1 MGDQIV
7 GHDVRLQRETG
18 GHPAVVGAFLV
29 HDGVIAKV
37 EAQPAIGFRHQHRL
51 GHRRRPARP
60 HQNLEHRIQRAAV
73 RGAAGDDRLDILG
86 CLAKG
91 RRRHA
96 DLVALHPVDVALQ
109 RVDLAVVG
117 EHPEGLGQPPLRE
130 GVGAV
135 TLVINRKS
143 GLEPLIHQIGV
154 EGGDLFGQHHALV
167 DDRPA
172 GQGAQIHAL
181 NPGGIGGFLNPAADD
196 VKLTLKLLLIDV
208 LFTADKDLLNLGTRR
223 IGLVA
228 QNARVHGHMPPAMG
242 PQGPPPVRPI
252 RIAFAPALAGRHMTL
267 TPTEIRALRAAGYT
281 IEELELA
288 GLSKMGERGPIDKF
302 RNRLTWPIRDIS
314 GDVVGFG
321 ARKLASDEEDQGP
334 KYLNTSETPI
344 YKKSQVLYGLD
355 MAKKEIA
362 KKRQVVI
369 VEGYTDVMAAH
380 LAGITTA
387 VATCGTAFGAEH
399 IRIIRRLL
407 MDDDAFRGEV
417 IFTFD
422 GDAAGQKA
430 AMRAFSEDQKFVTQT
445 FVAVEP
451 DGLDPCDLRQH
462 KGDLA
467 LRDLIA
473 RRVPLFEFA
482 IRAELAHHKLDTA
495 EGRVNALNA
504 AAPLVAQ
511 IRDKSLRPEYTRLL
525 AGWLGVEVE
534 IVTRAV
540 AQGAKAAPQQS
551 RQQVEE
557 VPAQP
562 NFRPDPNEA
571 RLILEREVLKSRLQ
585 EPQLFEGELWSSIE
599 PGAFTHPAYSA
610 MRTAIDAHEKISPEV
625 ITDENLRALF
635 TELTVEP
642 IRADG
647 KPTQLYVASIV
658 ARLREVAISRSIA
671 DLKSSLQRLNPVE
684 NEIEYNA
691 AFAQLVAL
699 ESARRSLHDLAL
711 GSL

>member
-1 MGDQIV
+1 MAGRIKNE
-7 GHDVRLQRETG
+7 DV
-18 GHPAVVGAFLV
+18 
-29 HDGVIAKV
+29 
-37 EAQPAIGFRHQHRL
+37 QHIRD
-51 GHRRRPARP
+51 HAP
-60 HQNLEHRIQRAAV
+60 I
-73 RGAAGDDRLDILG
+73 DD
-86 CLAKG
+86 
-91 RRRHA
+91 
-96 DLVALHPVDVALQ
+96 
-109 RVDLAVVG
+109 VVG
-117 EHPEGLGQPPLRE
+117 EYVQLKSAGGGQKKGLCPFHDEKSPSFHVTPSKGYFHCFGCQTGGDVIAFLMKIDHLSFTETIERLADRIGYTLRYE
-130 GVGAV
+130 ESGSTPSGPSVNRSRLVAANALAATFFQEQLNTSPDAAHGRDLLTKRGFDKNACQTFGVGYAPD
-135 TLVINRKS
+135 S
-143 GLEPLIHQIGV
+143 W
-154 EGGDLFGQHHALV
+154 DS
-167 DDRPA
+167 
-172 GQGAQIHAL
+172 
-181 NPGGIGGFLNPAADD
+181 
-196 VKLTLKLLLIDV
+196 LTK
-208 LFTADKDLLNLGTRR
+208 
-223 IGLVA
+223 
-228 QNARVHGHMPPAMG
+228 H
-242 PQGPPPVRPI
+242 
-252 RIAFAPALAGRHMTL
+252 
-267 TPTEIRALRAAGYT
+267 LRAAGYS

-417 IFTFD
+417 ISTFD

-451 DGLDPCDLRQH
+451 DGLDPCDLRQI

-473 RRVPLFEFA
+473 KRVPLFEFA
-482 IRAELAHHKLDTA
+482 IRTELKLHNLDTA

-504 AAPLVAQ
+504 TAPLVAQ
-511 IRDKSLRPEYTRLL
+511 IRDKSLRPEYSRLL
-525 AGWLGVEVE
+525 AGWLGIEVE
-534 IVTRAV
+534 IVTSAV
-540 AQGAKAAPQQS
+540 SQGARRS
-551 RQQVEE
+551 
-557 VPAQP
+557 VPATATAEPEGDHVDQSW
-562 NFRPDPNEA
+562 RPHPQEP
-571 RLILEREVLKSRLQ
+571 RLLLEREVLKARLQ
-585 EPQLFEGELWSSIE
+585 MPDLVTTWSEIE
-599 PGAFTHPAYSA
+599 DAAFTHPAYVE
-610 MRTAIDAHEKISPEV
+610 MKRVIDTHASSTIQ
-625 ITDENLRALF
+625 IDEIPDERMKTLF

-642 IRADG
+642 IRSDG
-647 KPTQLYVASIV
+647 EVSARYIESIV
-658 ARLREVAISRSIA
+658 ARLREVGISRAIA
-671 DLKSSLQRLNPVE
+671 DLKSNLQRLNPVE
-684 NEIEYNA
+684 NPDEYNA
-691 AFAQLVAL
+691 SFASLVAL
-699 ESARRSLHDLAL
+699 ETTRRGLHDLAI

>member
-1 MGDQIV
+1 MAGRIKDE
-7 GHDVRLQRETG
+7 DV
-18 GHPAVVGAFLV
+18 
-29 HDGVIAKV
+29 
-37 EAQPAIGFRHQHRL
+37 QHIRD
-51 GHRRRPARP
+51 HAP
-60 HQNLEHRIQRAAV
+60 I
-73 RGAAGDDRLDILG
+73 DD
-86 CLAKG
+86 
-91 RRRHA
+91 
-96 DLVALHPVDVALQ
+96 
-109 RVDLAVVG
+109 VVG
-117 EHPEGLGQPPLRE
+117 EYVQLKSAGGGQKKGLCPFHDEKSPSFHVTPSKGYFHCFGCQTGGDVIAFLMKIDHLSFTETIERLADRIGYTLRYE
-130 GVGAV
+130 ESGSAPSGPSVNRSRLVAANALAAAFFQEQLNTSPDAAHGRDLLTKRGFDKNACQTFGVGYAPD
-135 TLVINRKS
+135 S
-143 GLEPLIHQIGV
+143 W
-154 EGGDLFGQHHALV
+154 DS
-167 DDRPA
+167 
-172 GQGAQIHAL
+172 
-181 NPGGIGGFLNPAADD
+181 
-196 VKLTLKLLLIDV
+196 LTKY
-208 LFTADKDLLNLGTRR
+208 
-223 IGLVA
+223 
-228 QNARVHGHMPPAMG
+228 
-242 PQGPPPVRPI
+242 
-252 RIAFAPALAGRHMTL
+252 
-267 TPTEIRALRAAGYT
+267 LRAAGYT

-451 DGLDPCDLRQH
+451 DGLDPCDLRQI

-473 RRVPLFEFA
+473 KRVPLFEFA
-482 IRAELAHHKLDTA
+482 IRTELKLHNLATA

-504 AAPLVAQ
+504 TAPLVAQ
-511 IRDKSLRPEYTRLL
+511 IRDKSLRPEYSRLL
-525 AGWLGVEVE
+525 AGWLGIEVE
-534 IVTRAV
+534 IVTSAV
-540 AQGAKAAPQQS
+540 SQGARRS
-551 RQQVEE
+551 
-557 VPAQP
+557 VPAAAAATSESEGDQVDQSW
-562 NFRPDPNEA
+562 RPHPQEP
-571 RLILEREVLKSRLQ
+571 RLLLEREVLKARLQ
-585 EPQLFEGELWSSIE
+585 MPDLVTTWSEIE
-599 PGAFTHPAYSA
+599 EAAFTHPAYIE
-610 MRTAIDAHEKISPEV
+610 MKRVIDAHESSTIQIDEIS
-625 ITDENLRALF
+625 DERMKTIF

-642 IRADG
+642 IRSDG
-647 KPTQLYVASIV
+647 EVSARYIESIV
-658 ARLREVAISRSIA
+658 ARLREVGISRAIA
-671 DLKSSLQRLNPVE
+671 DLKSNLQRLNPVE
-684 NEIEYNA
+684 NPDEYNV
-691 AFAQLVAL
+691 AFASLVAL
-699 ESARRSLHDLAL
+699 EATRRGLHELAV

>member
-1 MGDQIV
+1 MAGRIKDE
-7 GHDVRLQRETG
+7 DV
-18 GHPAVVGAFLV
+18 
-29 HDGVIAKV
+29 
-37 EAQPAIGFRHQHRL
+37 QHIRD
-51 GHRRRPARP
+51 HAP
-60 HQNLEHRIQRAAV
+60 I
-73 RGAAGDDRLDILG
+73 DD
-86 CLAKG
+86 
-91 RRRHA
+91 
-96 DLVALHPVDVALQ
+96 
-109 RVDLAVVG
+109 VVG
-117 EHPEGLGQPPLRE
+117 EYVQLKSAGGGQKKGLCPFHDEKSPSFHVTPSKGYFHCFGCQTGGDVIAFLMKIDHLTFTETIERLADRIGYTLRYE
-130 GVGAV
+130 ESGSAPSGPAVNRSRLVAANALAATFFQEQLNTSPDAAHGRDLLTKRGFDKSACETFGVGYAPD
-135 TLVINRKS
+135 S
-143 GLEPLIHQIGV
+143 W
-154 EGGDLFGQHHALV
+154 DS
-167 DDRPA
+167 
-172 GQGAQIHAL
+172 
-181 NPGGIGGFLNPAADD
+181 
-196 VKLTLKLLLIDV
+196 LTKY
-208 LFTADKDLLNLGTRR
+208 
-223 IGLVA
+223 
-228 QNARVHGHMPPAMG
+228 
-242 PQGPPPVRPI
+242 
-252 RIAFAPALAGRHMTL
+252 
-267 TPTEIRALRAAGYT
+267 LRAAGYT

-369 VEGYTDVMAAH
+369 VEGYTDVMAAQ

-451 DGLDPCDLRQH
+451 DGLDPCDLRQI

-473 RRVPLFEFA
+473 KRVPLFEFA
-482 IRAELAHHKLDTA
+482 IRTELKLHNLTTA

-504 AAPLVAQ
+504 TAPLVAQ
-511 IRDKSLRPEYTRLL
+511 IRDKSLRPEYSRLL
-525 AGWLGVEVE
+525 AGWLGIEVE
-534 IVTRAV
+534 IVTSAV
-540 AQGAKAAPQQS
+540 SQGARRVVPNAVQKDEDQVDQSWRPHPQ
-551 RQQVEE
+551 E
-557 VPAQP
+557 P
-562 NFRPDPNEA
+562 
-571 RLILEREVLKSRLQ
+571 RLLLEREVLKARLQ
-585 EPQLFEGELWSSIE
+585 MPDLVTTWSEIE
-599 PGAFTHPAYSA
+599 EAAFTHPAYVE
-610 MRTAIDAHEKISPEV
+610 MKRVIDAHASSTIQIDEIS
-625 ITDENLRALF
+625 DERMKTIF

-642 IRADG
+642 IRSDG
-647 KPTQLYVASIV
+647 EVSARYIESIV
-658 ARLREVAISRSIA
+658 ARLREVGISRAIA
-671 DLKSSLQRLNPVE
+671 DLKSNLQRLNPVE
-684 NEIEYNA
+684 NPDEYNA
-691 AFAQLVAL
+691 AFSSLVAL
-699 ESARRSLHDLAL
+699 EATRRGLHDLAI

>member
-1 MGDQIV
+1 MAGRIKDE
-7 GHDVRLQRETG
+7 DV
-18 GHPAVVGAFLV
+18 
-29 HDGVIAKV
+29 
-37 EAQPAIGFRHQHRL
+37 QHIRD
-51 GHRRRPARP
+51 HAP
-60 HQNLEHRIQRAAV
+60 I
-73 RGAAGDDRLDILG
+73 DD
-86 CLAKG
+86 
-91 RRRHA
+91 
-96 DLVALHPVDVALQ
+96 
-109 RVDLAVVG
+109 VVG
-117 EHPEGLGQPPLRE
+117 EYVQLKSAGGGQKKGLCPFHDEKSPSFHVTPSKGYFHCFGCQTGGDVIAFLMKIDHLTFTETIERLADRIGYTLRYE
-130 GVGAV
+130 ESGSAPSGPAVNRSRLVAANAMAATFFQEQLNTSPDAAHGRDLLTKRGFDKSACQTFGVGYAPD
-135 TLVINRKS
+135 S
-143 GLEPLIHQIGV
+143 W
-154 EGGDLFGQHHALV
+154 DALTK
-167 DDRPA
+167 
-172 GQGAQIHAL
+172 H
-181 NPGGIGGFLNPAADD
+181 
-196 VKLTLKLLLIDV
+196 
-208 LFTADKDLLNLGTRR
+208 
-223 IGLVA
+223 
-228 QNARVHGHMPPAMG
+228 
-242 PQGPPPVRPI
+242 
-252 RIAFAPALAGRHMTL
+252 
-267 TPTEIRALRAAGYT
+267 LRAAGYT

-451 DGLDPCDLRQH
+451 DGLDPCDLRQT

-473 RRVPLFEFA
+473 KRVPLFEFA
-482 IRAELAHHKLDTA
+482 IRTELKLHNLATA

-504 AAPLVAQ
+504 TAPLVAQ
-511 IRDKSLRPEYTRLL
+511 IRDKSLRPEYSRLL
-525 AGWLGVEVE
+525 AGWLGIEVE
-534 IVTRAV
+534 IVTSAV
-540 AQGAKAAPQQS
+540 AQGARKSMPTSATVDTEGDQVDQSWRPHPQ
-551 RQQVEE
+551 E
-557 VPAQP
+557 P
-562 NFRPDPNEA
+562 
-571 RLILEREVLKSRLQ
+571 RLLLEREVLKARLQ
-585 EPQLFEGELWSSIE
+585 MPDLVTTWSEIE
-599 PGAFTHPAYSA
+599 ESAFTHPAYIE
-610 MRTAIDAHEKISPEV
+610 MKRVIDAHATSTIQIDEIS
-625 ITDENLRALF
+625 DERMKTLF

-642 IRADG
+642 IRSDG
-647 KPTQLYVASIV
+647 EVSARYIESIV
-658 ARLREVAISRSIA
+658 ARLREVGISRAIA
-671 DLKSSLQRLNPVE
+671 DLKSNLQRLNPVE
-684 NEIEYNA
+684 NPDEYNA
-691 AFAQLVAL
+691 AFASLVAL
-699 ESARRSLHDLAL
+699 ETTRRGLHDLAI